1 MRAVVVAA
9 LAALVLAACRPPSP
23 PARPAIENRTVE
35 DVGSRGRGQLHYP
48 NGPITEESLAAF
60 LSWRFERQLSERTF
74 EASYNETQEDVI
86 DELNTMGIRTIH
98 ELAVIIPDDFEQR
111 GAGEFVTHDPA
122 NIPGLVRDFMMIH
135 DPDRYFGHAWKNRWQ
150 SILPENVSALSSYV
164 DDFRPFYDA
173 GVLTPQE
180 VEDAQAAARAR
191 RSRPRTPGYGRTVV
205 RD

>member
-1 MRAVVVAA
+1 MRLVVV
-9 LAALVLAACRPPSP
+9 AALVLAACRQAPPR
-23 PARPAIENRTVE
+23 ARPTIENRTVE
-35 DVGSRGRGQLHYP
+35 DVGSRGHGYLNYP
-48 NGPITEESLAAF
+48 NGPITEQSLTAF
-60 LSWRFERQLSERTF
+60 LSWRFERQLSDQTF
-74 EASYNETQEDVI
+74 EATFNETQADVI
-86 DELNTMGIRTIH
+86 DELNTMGIRSIH
-98 ELAVIIPDDFEQR
+98 ELAAIIPDDFEER

-164 DDFRPFYDA
+164 NDFEPFYEA

-180 VEDAQAAARAR
+180 VEGAQAEAREK
-191 RSRPRTPGYGRTVV
+191 RSRPRTPVSGRTGE